1 MVRILNPK
9 NSANPINHGS
19 GFSTTAIHAGQE
31 PEQLTGAVTVPIY
44 QTTTYAQHTL
54 GEHVKY
60 DYGRTINPT
69 REALETNLAALEN
82 GTHGFAFA
90 SGMSAIAAAMSL
102 VKPGDHVIA
111 GSDMYGGSYRYFSK
125 ILEPLGVE
133 FSYVDMRQIGL
144 IGPII
149 SPKTRLIY
157 AETPTNPMM
166 NLTDLGALATLAKER
181 GLMTIVD
188 NTFMSPYL
196 QNPLDFGIDIVV
208 HSSTKYIGGHSD
220 VIGGAVITS
229 NAEYAAQIKFY
240 QNAYGAVPSPFDC
253 WLLLRS
259 VKTLALRMRAHCEN
273 AQIIAD
279 RLHADGRLKAI
290 YYPGLAS
297 HPQHDLAKSQMK
309 DFGGMISIET
319 GSLDAAKRFTS
330 ALKYFTL
337 GESLGGVESRVWHP
351 VSMTHGSVPEER
363 RKELGITEGLVR
375 LSVGVEDVEDLL
387 KDVERGLA
395 AL

>member
-1 MVRILNPK
+1 MP
-9 NSANPINHGS
+9 
-19 GFSTTAIHAGQE
+19 GFSTKAIHAGQD
-31 PEQLTGAVTVPIY
+31 PESVTGAVTVPIF
-44 QTTTYAQHTL
+44 QTSTYAQHEL

-82 GTHGFAFA
+82 GKYGFSFS

-102 VKPGDHVIA
+102 VKPGDHVVA
-111 GSDMYGGSYRYFSK
+111 GTDMYGGTYRYFSR
-125 ILEPLGVE
+125 ILSEVGVE
-133 FSYVDMRQIGL
+133 FTYVDMRDIENVRTAIG
-144 IGPII
+144 
-149 SPKTRLIY
+149 PKTRLVY
-157 AETPTNPMM
+157 SETPTNPMM
-166 NLTDLGALATLAKER
+166 NLTDLAALGALAKEK
-181 GLMTIVD
+181 GLISIVD

-196 QNPLDFGIDIVV
+196 QNPLDFGIEIVV
-208 HSSTKYIGGHSD
+208 HSATKYIGGHSD
-220 VIGGAVITS
+220 VIGGAVVTS
-229 NAEYAAQIKFY
+229 NAEHAEKIKFY
-240 QNAYGAVPSPFDC
+240 QNAYGAVPAPFDC

-279 RLHADGRLKAI
+279 RLHADGRLKQV

-297 HPQHDLAKSQMK
+297 HPQHELAKRQMK

-319 GSLDAAKRFTS
+319 GSLEAAKRFTS
-330 ALKYFTL
+330 ALQYFTL
-337 GESLGGVESRVWHP
+337 GESLGGVESLVCHP

-363 RKELGITEGLVR
+363 RRELGITDGLVR
-375 LSVGVEDVEDLL
+375 LSVGVEDVADLIEDI
-387 KDVERGLA
+387 ERGLA